1 MNHRIKALALC
12 LCLGGLALLL
22 MTACDDWESAGR
34 DVAKGQGTAE
44 TELSKGETAIAEGVS
59 TAVQSYEEERDR
71 QGADACTSAALPL
84 VFLGLV
90 VGLSKTG
97 RRERLL

>member
-12 LCLGGLALLL
+12 LCLGGLALGL
-22 MTACDDWESAGR
+22 MMACGDPESVGQ

-44 TELSKGETAIAEGVS
+44 TEIHKQETAIAQGVS
-59 TAVQSYEEERDR
+59 TAVESYEQERDR
-71 QGADACTSAALPL
+71 QGAEACTSAALPF

-90 VGLSKTG
+90 VGLNRTG
-97 RRERLL
+97 RRGHQL

>member
-1 MNHRIKALALC
+1 MKHRIKAMALC

-22 MTACDDWESAGR
+22 MTACDDWEAAGR

-44 TELSKGETAIAEGVS
+44 TEIHKGETAVVEGVS
-59 TAVQSYEEERDR
+59 TAVESYEQERER

-84 VFLGLV
+84 VVLGLV
-90 VGLSKTG
+90 AGLSRTNSKD
-97 RRERLL
+97 RQM

>member
-22 MTACDDWESAGR
+22 MTACDDWEAAGR
-34 DVAKGQGTAE
+34 GVAKGQGTAE
-44 TELSKGETAIAEGVS
+44 TEIRRQETAIVEGVS
-59 TAVQSYEEERDR
+59 TAIESYEEERER
-71 QGADACTSAALPL
+71 QGAEVCTSAALPL

-90 VGLSKTG
+90 VGLSRTG
-97 RRERLL
+97 RRGHRL

>member
-1 MNHRIKALALC
+1 MNHRIKALCLC
-12 LCLGGLALLL
+12 LCLIGLAVLL
-22 MTACDDWESAGR
+22 MTACGDWQAAGR

-44 TELSKGETAIAEGVS
+44 TEISKQETAIAKGVS

-90 VGLSKTG
+90 VGLSRTG
-97 RRERLL
+97 RKERRL

>member
-12 LCLGGLALLL
+12 LFLGGMALLL
-22 MTACDDWESAGR
+22 MTACDGWEAAGR
-34 DVAKGQGTAE
+34 DAAIGQGTAE
-44 TELSKGETAIAEGVS
+44 TEIRKQETAIVEGVS
-59 TAVQSYEEERDR
+59 TAVESYEQERDR

-90 VGLSKTG
+90 VGLGRTDSKD
-97 RRERLL
+97 RRL